1 MEKRKKK
8 KRIKKLGFD
17 NRKNRSK
24 YNRRSNNIKKSNKN
38 HLKGEQHRNKGT
50 LAWTGNWSGANAWRY
65 LLMKGMST
73 TRKIKLKT
81 ARRI

>member
-17 NRKNRSK
+17 NRKNHSK

-38 HLKGEQHRNKGT
+38 HLK
-50 LAWTGNWSGANAWRY
+50 ANSIETKEPW
-65 LLMKGMST
+65 LGPETDQVQMHGD
-73 TRKIKLKT
+73 IF
-81 ARRI
+81 

>member
-50 LAWTGNWSGANAWRY
+50 LAWTGN
-65 LLMKGMST
+65 
-73 TRKIKLKT
+73 
-81 ARRI
+81 